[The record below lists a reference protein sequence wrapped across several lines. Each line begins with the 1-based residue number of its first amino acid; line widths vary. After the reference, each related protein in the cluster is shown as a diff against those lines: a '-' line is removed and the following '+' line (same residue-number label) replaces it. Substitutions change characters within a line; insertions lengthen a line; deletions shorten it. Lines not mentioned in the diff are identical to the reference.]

1 MPYFGESRDLA
12 PDSRMVVSS
21 FSSWKVSPMFVYNI
35 SAKSILLVFILA
47 MGYDSTSMERTEIR
61 GYLYI
66 LIGTTLWGVSSV
78 VAKSLFNI
86 GIPPVELIV
95 ARLTLTTLT
104 LAFILLYFDRRSLI
118 ISLKDLPY
126 FLALGVIGVGGM
138 QFFYYFAISQIH
150 VGPAILLQ
158 YLQPIWV
165 SVYAFLFQKE
175 PLSKG
180 KIASL
185 LLAVLGCYFLVG
197 GYQID
202 LVRLNRMG
210 MVSGVIASLFFTFYA
225 LYGEKGLKEYDPWT
239 LILYGFGFAS
249 VLYWILLSPMK
260 VVTGG
265 YSLKVWVAFLY
276 ISIFS
281 TLIPFGLYFKGIER
295 LRATRASITA
305 TWEPVVAGI
314 TAYFV
319 LGEVLPPLQ
328 VVGGIGVIAAVI
340 LLQTAKEKTAPTAP
354 LKIRQKD

>member
-1 MPYFGESRDLA
+1 
-12 PDSRMVVSS
+12 
-21 FSSWKVSPMFVYNI
+21 
-35 SAKSILLVFILA
+35 
-47 MGYDSTSMERTEIR
+47 MEKTEIR

-66 LIGTTLWGVSSV
+66 LIGATLWGVSSV

-86 GIPPVELIV
+86 GLPPEELV
-95 ARLTLTTLT
+95 LVRLALTTLT
-104 LAFILLYFDRRSLI
+104 LALILLYFDRRRMI

-126 FLALGVIGVGGM
+126 FLALGFVGVGGM
-138 QFFYYFAISQIH
+138 QFFYYFAISKIH

-158 YLQPIWV
+158 YLQPFWV

-180 KIASL
+180 KIVSL
-185 LLAVLGCYFLVG
+185 LLAILGCYFVAG

-202 LVRLNRMG
+202 LLRMNRTG
-210 MVSGVIASLFFTFYA
+210 ILSGLLASLFFTFYA
-225 LYGEKGLKEYDPWT
+225 LYGEKGLKRYDPWT
-239 LILYGFGFAS
+239 LILYGFGFGAI
-249 VLYWILLSPMK
+249 LYGTLISPMK
-260 VVTGG
+260 VLTGG
-265 YSLKVWVAFLY
+265 HSFKVWVAFLY

-319 LGEVLPPLQ
+319 LEEVLHPLQ

-340 LLQTAKEKTAPTAP
+340 LLQMAKEKAAPTTA
-354 LKIRQKD
+354 LEIRQKE